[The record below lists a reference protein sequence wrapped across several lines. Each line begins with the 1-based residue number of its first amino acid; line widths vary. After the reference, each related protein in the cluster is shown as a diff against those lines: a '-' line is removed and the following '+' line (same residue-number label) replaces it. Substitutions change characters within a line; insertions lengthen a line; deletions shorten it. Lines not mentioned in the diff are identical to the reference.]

1 MSDLGPSTD
10 LPMLPAGAPNGRI
23 LVVDDEPANTTILR
37 RLLAQAGYTDIEVV
51 NDSRLA
57 IDAYQTF
64 NPDIVLLDLHMPGVD
79 GFTILGQLA
88 DANQQGIR
96 PPVLVLT
103 ADATRA
109 ARERALRMGAA
120 DFITKPLDHLE
131 VLLRIRNQ
139 LATRFLQLELL
150 SRNVDLEAAV
160 DERTTALRE
169 SLDHLRRTSEER
181 RHLATAL
188 LNAQELERQRIAA
201 DLHDD
206 SIQAMVAVGLRLELL
221 ARRLGDDPALHESMA
236 LLRDDV
242 GEVLAGLRRMTF
254 RLTPAALGAGGLVA
268 ALDAGIRR
276 AADDTANVRIDAVL
290 GREPGMEN
298 AVVLYRIVQEAVVNA
313 RRHGRPEHIV
323 VSMWDDATG
332 FRLEVADD
340 GQGFVVPEDPARA
353 SASGHIGIASM
364 RQRAELAGG
373 WLRIESV
380 VGGGTTVTAWVPDV
394 GPLPHAPGDAGRDTA
409 GSSSGAT
416 PAGENGNA
424 TGGPS
429 GQADEHDG

>member
-1 MSDLGPSTD
+1 MSDLSPTTD
-10 LPMLPAGAPNGRI
+10 LPMLPAGSPNGRI
-23 LVVDDEPANTTILR
+23 LVIDDEPANTTILK
-37 RLLAQAGYTDIEVV
+37 RLLGQAGYTDIEVV

-64 NPDIVLLDLHMPGVD
+64 YPDIVLLDLHMPGVD
-79 GFTILGQLA
+79 GFTILGQVA
-88 DANQQGIR
+88 DADHQGIR

-103 ADATRA
+103 ADATRG

-150 SRNVDLEAAV
+150 GRNVDLEAAV
-160 DERTTALRE
+160 DERTSALRE
-169 SLDHLRRTSEER
+169 SLAHLQRTSEER
-181 RHLATAL
+181 RHLAAAL
-188 LNAQELERQRIAA
+188 VNAQELERQRIAA

-221 ARRLGDDPALHESMA
+221 ARRIGDEPAVREPLA

-254 RLTPAALGAGGLVA
+254 RLTPAAIGETGLVA
-268 ALDAGIRR
+268 ALEAGLLRAGEGGAMVRFDAI
-276 AADDTANVRIDAVL
+276 L
-290 GREPGMEN
+290 GREPGPES
-298 AVVLYRIVQEAVVNA
+298 AVILYRIVQEAVVNA

-323 VSMWDDATG
+323 VSMWDDPTG

-340 GQGFVVPEDPARA
+340 GAGFVVPEDPARA
-353 SASGHIGIASM
+353 SAPGHIGIASM

-380 VGGGTTVTAWVPDV
+380 LGGGTTVTAWVPDA
-394 GPLPHAPGDAGRDTA
+394 GPLPH
-409 GSSSGAT
+409 
-416 PAGENGNA
+416 E
-424 TGGPS
+424 TGQP
-429 GQADEHDG
+429 DDGHG